1 MRSLRIIILFL
12 ACFGIFTFCNK
23 DKAMQ
28 VEPCNVLGSSFS
40 QDILPIFET
49 NCSTSGCHDA
59 ATNSGGYTWDN
70 HNIISSNIDYILHVI
85 NHDPGY
91 PTMPKNL
98 PKLNDTI
105 IQKIQCWADN
115 GALDN

>member
-1 MRSLRIIILFL
+1 MRPLRIIIFFFL
-12 ACFGIFTFCNK
+12 SFGFFTFCNK

-49 NCSTSGCHDA
+49 NCTVSGCHDA
-59 ATNSGGYTWDN
+59 ATNSGGFTWDS
-70 HNIISSNIDYILHVI
+70 HTIISSNIDYILHVI

-91 PTMPKNL
+91 PTMPKNS

-115 GALDN
+115 GAPDN